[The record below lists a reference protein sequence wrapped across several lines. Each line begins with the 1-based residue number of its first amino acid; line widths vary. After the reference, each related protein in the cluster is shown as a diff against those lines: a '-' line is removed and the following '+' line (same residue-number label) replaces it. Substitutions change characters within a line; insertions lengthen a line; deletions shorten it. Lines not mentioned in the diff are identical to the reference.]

1 RNKSMNEEVNQSL
14 DALLPALRTL
24 QRALEQIQASGSTAG
39 SGRTALRHYRLLH
52 EQIARLLPEDRYI
65 NDGLVADVDESAAD
79 EPLVAQVLLLT
90 QQLYVYT
97 RSLVR
102 ESSDSQGET
111 VAGQRGPRVSHGG
124 HGPKVKV
131 NVNGHEV
138 EIGQQW

>member
-1 RNKSMNEEVNQSL
+1 
-14 DALLPALRTL
+14 
-24 QRALEQIQASGSTAG
+24 
-39 SGRTALRHYRLLH
+39 RHYRLLH

-79 EPLVAQVLLLT
+79 ESLVAQVLLVT

-111 VAGQRGPRVSHGG
+111 AAGQRGPRVSHGG

-138 EIGQQW
+138 EIGQQWREFANDYRRFGRELRDQIMQQTRDSLRSAMAGIQSEVE